1 MITLAV
7 YFISPLKVLRCASK
21 FSNRIMSIFSLVL
34 KNIAQ
39 RKFSVF
45 LTAISVALG
54 VALIAATLDIRR
66 QVEEKFSQTS
76 VGYELIVGA
85 KGSPLQLVLN
95 TVYHLGN
102 PTGNLPY
109 STYELYRRNPF
120 VSYAIPMGL
129 GDNYKGFRIVCTTTE
144 FFTKFNYAKD
154 RKFELAEGRLFRD
167 DELYAAVLGKEVA
180 EKTGLK
186 LGDKFVATHGLQ
198 ESSGDVGKQHEHNQF
213 TVVGILKKT
222 GTPSDKAVY
231 ASLPTVW
238 AIHEEEAHEAGETRK
253 EAVDRIYGKPEKD
266 TIQVQLA
273 HSDHKHD
280 DDKNKPTDQKENH
293 KHDHEAKHS
302 DGTLHTDGDHHADH
316 DHEHEPHHDTVPTE
330 GDVTAILIK
339 AKAPIFSLQLYDKIN
354 REPYAQAAFAVNEI
368 KNLFDIVG
376 NVDWAFLFITALVIV
391 VAILGVMVALYNS
404 LAERRREIA
413 ILRSLGAHRS
423 RIFSIIA
430 LEAALTSFFGA
441 LAGIVLSKLLALV
454 LKNVVLQKTGVEIS
468 ISLISLAGGVP
479 IELAL
484 MLIVTLVGALAGTI
498 PAVEAYRTDVA
509 KNLSPIS

>member
-1 MITLAV
+1 MIALVV
-7 YFISPLKVLRCASK
+7 YFISPLKVLRCISK
-21 FSNRIMSIFSLVL
+21 FSNRIMSVFSLVL

-54 VALIAATLDIRR
+54 VALITATLDIKR

-154 RKFELAEGRLFRD
+154 RKFELAEGRLFHD

-198 ESSGDVGKQHEHNQF
+198 EASGDVGKQHEHNQF
-213 TVVGILKKT
+213 TVVGVLKKT

-238 AIHEEEAHEAGETRK
+238 AIHDEEAHDDGETRK
-253 EAVDRIYGKPEKD
+253 EAVERIYGKPEKD

-280 DDKNKPTDQKENH
+280 EKKHTDHKESH
-293 KHDHEAKHS
+293 KHDHDHKAKHS
-302 DGTLHTDGDHHADH
+302 DGTPHTDGDHHADH
-316 DHEHEPHHDTVPTE
+316 DHEHEHQHTVPTE
-330 GDVTAILIK
+330 GDVTAILVK

-391 VAILGVMVALYNS
+391 VAIIGVMVALYNS

-423 RIFSIIA
+423 KIFSIIA

-454 LKNVVLQKTGVEIS
+454 LKGIVLEKTGVEIS
-468 ISLISLAGGVP
+468 ISLLSFSGGAP

-484 MLIVTLVGALAGTI
+484 IVVVTFIGALAGII

>member
-1 MITLAV
+1 
-7 YFISPLKVLRCASK
+7 
-21 FSNRIMSIFSLVL
+21 MSIFSLVL

-154 RKFELAEGRLFRD
+154 KQFELAEGRLFRD

-198 ESSGDVGKQHEHNQF
+198 EASGDIGKQHEHNQF

-238 AIHEEEAHEAGETRK
+238 ALHQEETRQ
-253 EAVDRIYGKPEKD
+253 EAVERIYGKPEKD

-273 HSDHKHD
+273 HSDHKHHD
-280 DDKNKPTDQKENH
+280 HKNKPTEHQHTDHKESH
-293 KHDHEAKHS
+293 HDHEAKHS
-302 DGTLHTDGDHHADH
+302 DGTPHTDGDHHADH
-316 DHEHEPHHDTVPTE
+316 DHKHEHDSVPTE
-330 GDVTAILIK
+330 GDITAILIK

-413 ILRSLGAHRS
+413 ILRSLGAHRFK
-423 RIFSIIA
+423 IFSIIA

-441 LAGIVLSKLLALV
+441 LAGVVLSKVLALV
-454 LKNVVLQKTGVEIS
+454 LKGIVLEKTGVEIS

-484 MLIVTLVGALAGTI
+484 ILIVTLVGALAGVI

>member
-1 MITLAV
+1 L
-7 YFISPLKVLRCASK
+7 FSELISKV
-21 FSNRIMSIFSLVL
+21 NMNIFSLVL

-39 RKFSVF
+39 RKFSVV
-45 LTAISVALG
+45 LTAVSVALG

-154 RKFELAEGRLFRD
+154 KQFELAEGRLFRD

-198 ESSGDVGKQHEHNQF
+198 EASGDIGKQHEHNQF

-238 AIHEEEAHEAGETRK
+238 AIHEEEAHHDKETRK
-253 EAVDRIYGKPEKD
+253 EAVERIYGKPEKD
-266 TIQVQLA
+266 TIQVQL
-273 HSDHKHD
+273 SPTDHKHD
-280 DDKNKPTDQKENH
+280 HHDRDKDTH
-293 KHDHEAKHS
+293 AKHS
-302 DGTLHTDGDHHADH
+302 DGTTHTDGDHHADH
-316 DHEHEPHHDTVPTE
+316 EHEHNTAPTE
-330 GDVTAILIK
+330 GDITAILIK

-391 VAILGVMVALYNS
+391 VAIIGVMVALYNS

-423 RIFSIIA
+423 KIFSIIA

-454 LKNVVLQKTGVEIS
+454 LKEVVLQKTGVEIS
-468 ISLISLAGGVP
+468 MSLISLVGGVP

-484 MLIVTLVGALAGTI
+484 IIIVTFIGALAGII

>member
-1 MITLAV
+1 
-7 YFISPLKVLRCASK
+7 
-21 FSNRIMSIFSLVL
+21 MSIFSLVL
-34 KNIAQ
+34 SNISQ

-45 LTAISVALG
+45 LTALSVALG
-54 VALIAATLDIRR
+54 VALIAATLDIKR
-66 QVEEKFSQTS
+66 QVEDKFSQTS
-76 VGYELIVGA
+76 IGYELILGA

-109 STYELYRRNPF
+109 STYELYRKSPF

-129 GDNYKGFRIVCTTTE
+129 GDNYRGFRIVCTTTE

-154 RKFELAEGRLFRD
+154 KQYQLAEGRLFKD
-167 DELYAAVLGKEVA
+167 DELYAAVLGKDVA

-198 ESSGDVGKQHEHNQF
+198 ESSGDVGKVHEHDQF

-222 GTPSDKAVY
+222 GTPSDKAIY

-238 AIHEEEAHEAGETRK
+238 AIHKEEAEHDDDDAKRK
-253 EAVDRIYGKPEKD
+253 AAVERAYGKPEKD
-266 TIQVQLA
+266 TIQIQMA
-273 HSDHKHD
+273 SADHKHD
-280 DDKNKPTDQKENH
+280 KHEHDADHKHEHAKTSSSDKHTHSDGTPHTDGDDHPDH
-293 KHDHEAKHS
+293 KHDH
-302 DGTLHTDGDHHADH
+302 DHQH
-316 DHEHEPHHDTVPTE
+316 DHEHQHERTVPTE
-330 GDVTAILIK
+330 GDVTAILVK

-376 NVDWAFLFITALVIV
+376 NIDWAFFFITALVIV
-391 VAILGVMVALYNS
+391 VALIGVMVALYNS

-423 RIFSIIA
+423 KIFSIIA

-441 LAGIVLSKLLALV
+441 LFGIVLSKILSLV
-454 LKNVVLQKTGVEIS
+454 LKGFVLEKTGIEIS
-468 ISLISLAGGVP
+468 VALWSVVGGVP
-479 IELAL
+479 VELAL
-484 MLIVTLVGALAGTI
+484 LVIVTLVGALAGII

>member
-1 MITLAV
+1 
-7 YFISPLKVLRCASK
+7 
-21 FSNRIMSIFSLVL
+21 MSIFSLVL

-109 STYELYRRNPF
+109 STYERYRRNPF

-144 FFTKFNYAKD
+144 FFTKFNYVKD
-154 RKFELAEGRLFRD
+154 KQFELAEGRLFRD

-198 ESSGDVGKQHEHNQF
+198 EASGDIGKQHEHNQF

-238 AIHEEEAHEAGETRK
+238 AIHEEEAHHDKETRK
-253 EAVDRIYGKPEKD
+253 EAVERIYGKPEKD
-266 TIQVQLA
+266 TIQVQL
-273 HSDHKHD
+273 SPTDHKHD
-280 DDKNKPTDQKENH
+280 HHDRDKDTH
-293 KHDHEAKHS
+293 AKHS
-302 DGTLHTDGDHHADH
+302 DGTPHTDGDTHA
-316 DHEHEPHHDTVPTE
+316 DHEHEHNTAPTE
-330 GDVTAILIK
+330 GDITAILIK

-391 VAILGVMVALYNS
+391 VAIIGVMVALYNS

-423 RIFSIIA
+423 KIFSIIA

-454 LKNVVLQKTGVEIS
+454 LKEVVLQKTGVEIS
-468 ISLISLAGGVP
+468 MSLISLVGGVP

-484 MLIVTLVGALAGTI
+484 IIIVTFIGALAGII

>member
-1 MITLAV
+1 M
-7 YFISPLKVLRCASK
+7 
-21 FSNRIMSIFSLVL
+21 NIFSLVL

-39 RKFSVF
+39 RKFSVV
-45 LTAISVALG
+45 LTAVSVALG

-154 RKFELAEGRLFRD
+154 KQFELAEGRLFRD

-198 ESSGDVGKQHEHNQF
+198 EASGDIGKQHEHNQF

-238 AIHEEEAHEAGETRK
+238 AIHEEEAHHDKETRK
-253 EAVDRIYGKPEKD
+253 EAVERIYGKPEKD
-266 TIQVQLA
+266 TIQVQL
-273 HSDHKHD
+273 SPTDHKHD
-280 DDKNKPTDQKENH
+280 HHDRDKDTH
-293 KHDHEAKHS
+293 AKHS
-302 DGTLHTDGDHHADH
+302 DGTTHTDGDHHADH
-316 DHEHEPHHDTVPTE
+316 EHEHNTAPTE
-330 GDVTAILIK
+330 GDITAILIK

-391 VAILGVMVALYNS
+391 VAIIGVMVALYNS

-423 RIFSIIA
+423 KIFSIIA

-454 LKNVVLQKTGVEIS
+454 LKEVVLQKTGVEIS
-468 ISLISLAGGVP
+468 MSLISLVGGVP

-484 MLIVTLVGALAGTI
+484 IIIVTFIGALAGII

>member
-1 MITLAV
+1 
-7 YFISPLKVLRCASK
+7 
-21 FSNRIMSIFSLVL
+21 MSIFSLVL

-154 RKFELAEGRLFRD
+154 KQFELAEGRLFRD

-198 ESSGDVGKQHEHNQF
+198 EASGDIGKQHEHNQF

-238 AIHEEEAHEAGETRK
+238 AIHDEEAHEDGETRK
-253 EAVDRIYGKPEKD
+253 EAVERIYGKPEKD

-273 HSDHKHD
+273 HSDHNPHD
-280 DDKNKPTDQKENH
+280 HKNKPTEHQHTDQKENH
-293 KHDHEAKHS
+293 KHDHDHEAKHS
-302 DGTLHTDGDHHADH
+302 DGTPHTDGDTHADH
-316 DHEHEPHHDTVPTE
+316 DYEHNHDHETVPTE

-423 RIFSIIA
+423 KIFSIIA

-441 LAGIVLSKLLALV
+441 LAGVVLSKVLALV
-454 LKNVVLQKTGVEIS
+454 LKGIVLEKTGVEIS

-484 MLIVTLVGALAGTI
+484 ILIVTLVGALAGVI

>member
-1 MITLAV
+1 
-7 YFISPLKVLRCASK
+7 
-21 FSNRIMSIFSLVL
+21 MSIFSLVL

-54 VALIAATLDIRR
+54 VALITATLDIKR

-144 FFTKFNYAKD
+144 FFTKFNYAKEK
-154 RKFELAEGRLFRD
+154 KFELAEGRLFRD
-167 DELYAAVLGKEVA
+167 DELYAAVLGNDVA

-198 ESSGDVGKQHEHNQF
+198 ESSGDIGKQHEHDNF

-238 AIHEEEAHEAGETRK
+238 AIHEEEAHEDGETRK
-253 EAVDRIYGKPEKD
+253 EAVERIYGKPEKD

-273 HSDHKHD
+273 HADHKHD
-280 DDKNKPTDQKENH
+280 DEKKKHTEHKHTDQKESH
-293 KHDHEAKHS
+293 THDHETKHS
-302 DGTLHTDGDHHADH
+302 DGTPHTDGDHHADH
-316 DHEHEPHHDTVPTE
+316 EHEHDTAPTE

-423 RIFSIIA
+423 KIFSIIA

-441 LAGIVLSKLLALV
+441 LMGIVLSKLLALV
-454 LKNVVLQKTGVEIS
+454 LKGIVLEKTGVEIS
-468 ISLISLAGGVP
+468 ISLLSLVGGVP
-479 IELAL
+479 IELT
-484 MLIVTLVGALAGTI
+484 LIIVVTFIGALAGVL

-509 KNLSPIS
+509 KNLSPVS

>member
-1 MITLAV
+1 
-7 YFISPLKVLRCASK
+7 
-21 FSNRIMSIFSLVL
+21 MSIFSLVL
-34 KNIAQ
+34 SNIAQ

-45 LTAISVALG
+45 LTALSVALG
-54 VALIAATLDIRR
+54 VALIAATLDIKR
-66 QVEEKFSQTS
+66 QVEDKFSQTS
-76 VGYELIVGA
+76 IGYELILGA

-109 STYELYRRNPF
+109 STYELYRKSPF

-129 GDNYKGFRIVCTTTE
+129 GDNYRGFRIVCTTTD

-154 RKFELAEGRLFRD
+154 KQYQLAEGRLFKD
-167 DELYAAVLGKEVA
+167 DELYAAVLGKDVA

-198 ESSGDVGKQHEHNQF
+198 ESSGDVGKVHEHDQF

-222 GTPSDKAVY
+222 GTPSDKAIY

-238 AIHEEEAHEAGETRK
+238 AIHKEEAEHDDDDAKRK
-253 EAVDRIYGKPEKD
+253 AAVERAYGKPEKD
-266 TIQVQLA
+266 TIQIQMTS
-273 HSDHKHD
+273 SDHKHD
-280 DDKNKPTDQKENH
+280 THEHAKTSSSDKHTHSDGTPHTDGDDHPDH
-293 KHDHEAKHS
+293 KHDH
-302 DGTLHTDGDHHADH
+302 DHQH
-316 DHEHEPHHDTVPTE
+316 DHEHKHEHTVPTE
-330 GDVTAILIK
+330 GDVTAILVK

-376 NVDWAFLFITALVIV
+376 NIDWAFFFITALVIV
-391 VAILGVMVALYNS
+391 VALIGVMVALYNS

-441 LAGIVLSKLLALV
+441 LFGIVLSKILSLV
-454 LKNVVLQKTGVEIS
+454 LKGFVLEKTGIEIS
-468 ISLISLAGGVP
+468 VALWSVVGGVP
-479 IELAL
+479 VELAL
-484 MLIVTLVGALAGTI
+484 LVIVTLVGALAGII

>member
-1 MITLAV
+1 M
-7 YFISPLKVLRCASK
+7 
-21 FSNRIMSIFSLVL
+21 NIFSLVL

-39 RKFSVF
+39 RKFSVV
-45 LTAISVALG
+45 LTAVSVALG

-144 FFTKFNYAKD
+144 FFTKFNYAKEK
-154 RKFELAEGRLFRD
+154 KFELAEGRLFND

-198 ESSGDVGKQHEHNQF
+198 EASGDIGKQHEHNQF

-238 AIHEEEAHEAGETRK
+238 AIHEEEAHHDKETRK
-253 EAVDRIYGKPEKD
+253 EAVERIYGKPEKD
-266 TIQVQLA
+266 TIQVQL
-273 HSDHKHD
+273 SPTDHKHD
-280 DDKNKPTDQKENH
+280 HHDRDKDTH
-293 KHDHEAKHS
+293 AKHS
-302 DGTLHTDGDHHADH
+302 DGTTHTDGDHHADH
-316 DHEHEPHHDTVPTE
+316 EHEHNTAPTE
-330 GDVTAILIK
+330 GDITAILIK

-391 VAILGVMVALYNS
+391 VAIIGVMVALYNS

-423 RIFSIIA
+423 KIFSIIA

-454 LKNVVLQKTGVEIS
+454 LKEVVLQKTGVEIS
-468 ISLISLAGGVP
+468 MSLISLVGGVP

-484 MLIVTLVGALAGTI
+484 IIIVTFIGALAGII

>member
-1 MITLAV
+1 
-7 YFISPLKVLRCASK
+7 
-21 FSNRIMSIFSLVL
+21 MSVFSLVL

-45 LTAISVALG
+45 LTSLSVALG
-54 VALIAATLDIRR
+54 VALIAATLDIKR

-95 TVYHLGN
+95 AVYHIGN

-109 STYELYRRNPF
+109 GVYEMYRKNPL

-129 GDNYKGFRIVCTTTE
+129 GDNYKGYRIVGATTE
-144 FFTKFNYAKD
+144 LFTKFNYAKD
-154 RKFELAEGRLFRD
+154 KRYELDEGRLFRD
-167 DELYAAVLGKEVA
+167 DELYAAVIGNDVA

-198 ESSGDVGKQHEHNQF
+198 EASGDVGKRHEGDQF

-222 GTPSDKAVY
+222 GAPSDKAIY

-238 AIHEEEAHEAGETRK
+238 AIHDEEREGDYEETRRQ
-253 EAVDRIYGKPEKD
+253 AVERAYGKPEND
-266 TIQVQLA
+266 AIQLSV
-273 HSDHKHD
+273 
-280 DDKNKPTDQKENH
+280 KER
-293 KHDHEAKHS
+293 DHERHAHQHS
-302 DGTLHTDGDHHADH
+302 H
-316 DHEHEPHHDTVPTE
+316 DAPSAESDERAEHHHDEPKAAPTQ
-330 GDVTAILIK
+330 GDVTVILLK
-339 AKAPIFSLQLYDKIN
+339 AKAPIFALQLYDKIN

-368 KNLFDIVG
+368 KNLFNIVG
-376 NVDWAFLFITALVIV
+376 NVDWAFLLITALVVV
-391 VAILGVMVALYNS
+391 VALIGVMVALYNS

-423 RIFSIIA
+423 KIFGIIA
-430 LEAALTSFFGA
+430 LEAALTSLFGA
-441 LAGIVLSKLLALV
+441 LLGLVLSKALALALKGFV
-454 LKNVVLQKTGVEIS
+454 LEKTGVEIS
-468 ISLISLAGGVP
+468 VSLVTLVGGAPVEIVLP
-479 IELAL
+479 IA
-484 MLIVTLVGALAGTI
+484 VTLVGALAGAI

-509 KNLSPIS
+509 RNLSPMS

>member
-1 MITLAV
+1 M
-7 YFISPLKVLRCASK
+7 
-21 FSNRIMSIFSLVL
+21 NIFSLVL

-39 RKFSVF
+39 RKFSVV
-45 LTAISVALG
+45 LTAVSVALG

-144 FFTKFNYAKD
+144 FFTKFNYVKD
-154 RKFELAEGRLFRD
+154 KQFELAEGRLFRD

-198 ESSGDVGKQHEHNQF
+198 EASGDIGKQHEHNQF

-238 AIHEEEAHEAGETRK
+238 AIHDEEAHEDGETRK
-253 EAVDRIYGKPEKD
+253 EAVERIYGKPEKD
-266 TIQVQLA
+266 TIQVQL
-273 HSDHKHD
+273 SPTDHKHD
-280 DDKNKPTDQKENH
+280 HHDRDKDTH
-293 KHDHEAKHS
+293 AKHS
-302 DGTLHTDGDHHADH
+302 DGTPHTDGDTHA
-316 DHEHEPHHDTVPTE
+316 DHEHEHNTAPTE
-330 GDVTAILIK
+330 GDITAILIK

-391 VAILGVMVALYNS
+391 VAIIGVMVALYNS

-423 RIFSIIA
+423 KIFSIIA

-441 LAGIVLSKLLALV
+441 LAGVVLSKVLALV
-454 LKNVVLQKTGVEIS
+454 LKGIVLEKTGVEIS

-484 MLIVTLVGALAGTI
+484 ILIVTLVGALSGVI

>member
-1 MITLAV
+1 M
-7 YFISPLKVLRCASK
+7 
-21 FSNRIMSIFSLVL
+21 NIFSLVL

-39 RKFSVF
+39 RKFSVV
-45 LTAISVALG
+45 LTAVSVALG

-144 FFTKFNYAKD
+144 FFTKFNYVKD
-154 RKFELAEGRLFRD
+154 KQFELAEGRLFRD

-198 ESSGDVGKQHEHNQF
+198 EASGDIGKQHEHNQF

-238 AIHEEEAHEAGETRK
+238 AIHEEEAHHDKETRK
-253 EAVDRIYGKPEKD
+253 EAVERIYGKPEKD
-266 TIQVQLA
+266 TIQVQL
-273 HSDHKHD
+273 SPTDHKHD
-280 DDKNKPTDQKENH
+280 HHDRDKDTH
-293 KHDHEAKHS
+293 AKHS
-302 DGTLHTDGDHHADH
+302 DGTTHTDGDHHADH
-316 DHEHEPHHDTVPTE
+316 EHEHNTAPTE
-330 GDVTAILIK
+330 GDITAILIK

-391 VAILGVMVALYNS
+391 VAIIGVMVALYNS

-423 RIFSIIA
+423 KIFSIIA

-454 LKNVVLQKTGVEIS
+454 LKEVVLQKTGVEIS
-468 ISLISLAGGVP
+468 MSLISLVGGVP

-484 MLIVTLVGALAGTI
+484 IIIVTFIGALAGII

>member
-1 MITLAV
+1 M
-7 YFISPLKVLRCASK
+7 
-21 FSNRIMSIFSLVL
+21 NIFSLVL

-39 RKFSVF
+39 RKFSVV
-45 LTAISVALG
+45 LTAVSVALG

-154 RKFELAEGRLFRD
+154 KQFELAEGRLFRD

-198 ESSGDVGKQHEHNQF
+198 EASGDIGKQHEHNQF

-238 AIHEEEAHEAGETRK
+238 AIHEEEAHHDKETRK
-253 EAVDRIYGKPEKD
+253 EAVERIYGKPEKD

-280 DDKNKPTDQKENH
+280 HHDRDKDTH
-293 KHDHEAKHS
+293 AKHS
-302 DGTLHTDGDHHADH
+302 DGTTHTDGDHHADH
-316 DHEHEPHHDTVPTE
+316 EHEHNTAPTE
-330 GDVTAILIK
+330 GDITAILIK

-391 VAILGVMVALYNS
+391 VAIIGVMVALYNS

-423 RIFSIIA
+423 KIFSIIA

-454 LKNVVLQKTGVEIS
+454 LKEVVLQKTGVEIS
-468 ISLISLAGGVP
+468 MSLISLVGGVP

-484 MLIVTLVGALAGTI
+484 IIIVTFIGALAGII

>member
-1 MITLAV
+1 
-7 YFISPLKVLRCASK
+7 
-21 FSNRIMSIFSLVL
+21 MSIFSLVL
-34 KNIAQ
+34 SNIAQ
-39 RKFSVF
+39 RKVSVV
-45 LTAISVALG
+45 LTALSVALG
-54 VALIAATLDIRR
+54 VALIAATLDIKR

-76 VGYELIVGA
+76 VGYELILGA

-109 STYELYRRNPF
+109 SVYELYRKSPF

-144 FFTKFNYAKD
+144 FFTKFNYAKGK
-154 RKFELAEGRLFRD
+154 RYELAEGRLFND
-167 DELYAAVLGKEVA
+167 DELYAAVIGKDVA

-198 ESSGDVGKQHEHNQF
+198 ESSGDIGKAHEHDPF

-222 GTPSDKAVY
+222 GTPADKTVY

-238 AIHEEEAHEAGETRK
+238 AIHDEKAHDEHDKETERK
-253 EAVDRIYGKPEKD
+253 EAVERIYGKPEKD
-266 TIQVQLA
+266 TIQIQMTA
-273 HSDHKHD
+273 QAHHHHTHSDGTPHTDGDEHPDHDHK
-280 DDKNKPTDQKENH
+280 H
-293 KHDHEAKHS
+293 KHDHQSAKEKSKHS
-302 DGTLHTDGDHHADH
+302 DGTPHTDGDEHPDH
-316 DHEHEPHHDTVPTE
+316 DHKHEHKHTVPTE
-330 GDVTAILIK
+330 GDVTAILVK

-354 REPYAQAAFAVNEI
+354 REPHAQAAFAVNEI

-376 NVDWAFLFITALVIV
+376 NIDWAFLFITALVII
-391 VAILGVMVALYNS
+391 VALIGVMVALYNS

-423 RIFSIIA
+423 KIFSIIA

-441 LAGIVLSKLLALV
+441 LFGVVLSKVLALV
-454 LKNVVLQKTGVEIS
+454 LKGFVLEKTGIEIS
-468 ISLISLAGGVP
+468 VSLWSVIGGVP
-479 IELAL
+479 VELGL
-484 MLIVTLVGALAGTI
+484 LLVVTLVGALAGI
-498 PAVEAYRTDVA
+498 LPAIEAYRTDVA
-509 KNLSPIS
+509 KNLSPVS